1 MSARRRKNP
10 DTLTLALGV
19 GAVGLLV
26 AGGVWWY
33 VSQQGAEAEAEADEA
48 GRLLGGNRTFDKKRA
63 KASAAAAV
71 AARGGKR
78 VGALLSPLHPG
89 KMSQSLRYQPSDVA
103 MAPSEPSAEDMSS
116 DLTQPFDASAGAP
129 T

>member
-33 VSQQGAEAEAEADEA
+33 VSQQDDEAEAEA
-48 GRLLGGNRTFDKKRA
+48 GRLLGVNRTFDKKSA
-63 KASAAAAV
+63 KALAAAAV

-78 VGALLSPLHPG
+78 VGTPLSPLHPG
-89 KMSQSLRYQPSDVA
+89 KMSQSLRY
-103 MAPSEPSAEDMSS
+103 EPSGMAVPSSDAPDAEDMASN
-116 DLTQPFDASAGAP
+116 LTQPFDPSAGAP